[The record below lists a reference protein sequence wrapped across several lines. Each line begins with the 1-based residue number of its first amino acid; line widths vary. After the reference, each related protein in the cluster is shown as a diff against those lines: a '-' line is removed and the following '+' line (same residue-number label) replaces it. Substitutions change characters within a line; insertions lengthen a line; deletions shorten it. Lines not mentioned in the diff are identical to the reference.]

1 MNVHPDAP
9 ASHETDYAAILRR
22 RWWEVVLGGLLGV
35 AVAATVSLA
44 LSPQYVST
52 ALVQVLPTGISD
64 GSSLTNG
71 RTQGSVNLDTESQ
84 LVTSTPVATRA
95 SALLKETYSPTE
107 VQDNLDVTVPAN
119 TEILSIAYTGPS
131 ASQAQQGAGAFAQ
144 AYLENRTSTAT
155 TRQSLQIKPIQD
167 QVTTLTNQLRDVA
180 GKLATLPAGSPDR
193 AFAAAQQDVVG
204 RQISALSS
212 QVSALQATPVTPGQ
226 VITAPD
232 LPTSA
237 SSPIWL
243 LNLGT
248 GLVAGLLLGMLVVLA
263 RVRRRRITRARD
275 IGSALRLPVVS
286 MPSGRLAG
294 NIATRQAYQE
304 LSNAILLGEMGRPS
318 VVLVV
323 AVGSTSRGGDVAAG
337 LADVLAVAGLSVA
350 LIDADFGAG
359 KPDGVGLADVLL
371 DGRPVLDVAQL
382 SASSPP
388 YRFVTAGRRAADAA
402 HLLQVERLRP
412 AVLDLLQ
419 TSEIVVLAA
428 PSTTSGHQAQT
439 LAGLAQAAV
448 LVVKAGDSRLADVR
462 VIANELEV
470 NGARVLGAVLLPK
483 GRPILASDGAHGLDT
498 TAVTTTQEPTA
509 DRDVVPDRI
518 ASSGRPAA
526 AATAV
531 NNVEAALP
539 EGSSR
544 TDGSALHQ

>member
-1 MNVHPDAP
+1 MNVHPVAP

-22 RWWEVVLGGLLGV
+22 RWWEVMLGGLLGV

-44 LSPQYVST
+44 LPPQYVST

-64 GSSLTNG
+64 GTSLTNG
-71 RTQGSVNLDTESQ
+71 RTQGSVNLDTEAQ

-95 SALLKETYSPTE
+95 SALLKETYSPTD

-119 TEILSIAYTGPS
+119 TQILSIAYTGPS

-155 TRQSLQIKPIQD
+155 TQQSLQIKPIQD
-167 QVTTLTNQLRDVA
+167 QVTALTNQLRDVA

-212 QVSALQATPVTPGQ
+212 QLSALQATPVTPGQ
-226 VITAPD
+226 VITVPD

-248 GLVAGLLLGMLVVLA
+248 GLVAGLLLGVVVVLA

-275 IGSALRLPVVS
+275 VGSALHLPVVS
-286 MPSGRLAG
+286 LPSVGLAG
-294 NIATRQAYQE
+294 SIATRQAYQE

-318 VVLVV
+318 VVLVT

-388 YRFVTAGRRAADAA
+388 YQFVTAGQRGPDAA

-412 AVLDLLQ
+412 AVLELLQ
-419 TSEIVVLAA
+419 TCEIVVLAA

-448 LVVKAGDSRLADVR
+448 LVVQAGDSRLAEVR
-462 VIANELEV
+462 VIASELEV
-470 NGARVLGAVLLPK
+470 NGSRVLGAVLLTK
-483 GRPILASDGAHGLDT
+483 GRPTLASGSAHGLDT
-498 TAVTTTQEPTA
+498 KAVTTTQGLTA
-509 DRDVVPDRI
+509 DRDLVPDRV
-518 ASSGRPAA
+518 APSRRPVA
-526 AATAV
+526 AV

-539 EGSSR
+539 EGSSSR
-544 TDGSALHQ
+544 TDGSALRQ